1 VGTGQRWRRFGRGG
15 RQGGEGARLKFDLGL
30 DGDYLQSGRDSMEVV
45 GIAAE
50 NHLPG
55 SFGAEHHVGVWNIGS
70 AAAGKEAA
78 DGGGFRLV

>member
-1 VGTGQRWRRFGRGG
+1 
-15 RQGGEGARLKFDLGL
+15 
-30 DGDYLQSGRDSMEVV
+30 MEVV